1 MACDPSSPAASSP
14 RLLLLREHRY
24 EMCFFHASDA
34 QGQPIY
40 HTNVMMA
47 VGSSVAVVCLESVAD
62 PEEREHLRRTVP
74 CPWDTVE
81 LPLRCRMW

>member
-1 MACDPSSPAASSP
+1 MACDLFSFSLPHLKWSCAC
-14 RLLLLREHRY
+14 EHRY

-47 VGSSVAVVCLESVAD
+47 VGSSVAVACLESVAD

-81 LPLRCRMW
+81 LPLRCRM

>member
-1 MACDPSSPAASSP
+1 
-14 RLLLLREHRY
+14 
-24 EMCFFHASDA
+24 MCFFHASDA

-74 CPWDTVE
+74 CPSPE
-81 LPLRCRMW
+81 SL